1 MILIHWAILG
11 QKLCK
16 EIAHDVILFKSH
28 PFQSVRKCRKD
39 YEESVRKGYV
49 AGMTS
54 AFLSYVIKY
63 IVDSVEVDSENDNS
77 TDSENE
83 VDSDDGPHVKKV
95 CQERDRSFAGHLEA
109 TTNLPPH
116 IRMRWTL
123 NILDKCDHSDHC
135 IKEKSS
141 TETFLTLRDCIV
153 NFWNSQFERFN
164 GGINYE
170 IVISLVH

>member
-1 MILIHWAILG
+1 MIIIHRAILG

-16 EIAHDVILFKSH
+16 EIAHDILFKSH
-28 PFQSVRKCRKD
+28 PFQSVRKC
-39 YEESVRKGYV
+39 
-49 AGMTS
+49 
-54 AFLSYVIKY
+54 
-63 IVDSVEVDSENDNS
+63 
-77 TDSENE
+77 
-83 VDSDDGPHVKKV
+83 
-95 CQERDRSFAGHLEA
+95 SFASRLEA

-116 IRMRWTL
+116 IRMRWAL
-123 NILDKCDHSDHC
+123 YILDKCEHSDHW
-135 IKEKSS
+135 IEEKTS